1 MPAHRKRRLN
11 GGPIMSRL
19 ACILTFAALAVLPAP
34 PAASQTAIPDLR
46 GTWKGESESLVL
58 GGGNP
63 HHPSTA
69 ASEPE
74 LRSVPFT
81 LTIDK
86 QDGRRFSGTF
96 SSPRSSEK
104 VIAVISRGGTILLA
118 DDEGYTHGTMLAP
131 NRMELCYLHVSSAA
145 RIASCAELTKQQ

>member
-1 MPAHRKRRLN
+1 MSKLGCILAFAMLAAMPA
-11 GGPIMSRL
+11 
-19 ACILTFAALAVLPAP
+19 AAE
-34 PAASQTAIPDLR
+34 TAIPDLR
-46 GTWKGESESLVL
+46 GTWKGESESIVL

-63 HHPSTA
+63 HHPATA
-69 ASEPE
+69 ANEAQ

-104 VIAVISRGGTILLA
+104 VVAVISRSGVIFMA
-118 DDEGYTHGTMLAP
+118 DDEGYTDGTMLAP
-131 NRMELCYLHVSSAA
+131 NRMELCYLHVSSAS
-145 RIASCAELTKQQ
+145 RIASCVELTKQQ

>member
-1 MPAHRKRRLN
+1 
-11 GGPIMSRL
+11 MSKL
-19 ACILTFAALAVLPAP
+19 ACIFTLVVLAALPAI
-34 PAASQTAIPDLR
+34 PAAAQTAIPDLR
-46 GTWKGESESLVL
+46 GTWKGESESIVL

-63 HHPSTA
+63 HHPATA
-69 ASEPE
+69 ANEAQ

-104 VIAVISRGGTILLA
+104 VVAVISRSGVIFLA
-118 DDEGYTHGTMLAP
+118 DDEGYTDGTMLAP
-131 NRMELCYLHVSSAA
+131 NRMELCYLHVSSAS
-145 RIASCAELTKQQ
+145 RIASCVELTKQQ

>member
-1 MPAHRKRRLN
+1 
-11 GGPIMSRL
+11 MSKL
-19 ACILTFAALAVLPAP
+19 GCILAFAMLAAI
-34 PAASQTAIPDLR
+34 PAAAETAIPDLR

-63 HHPSTA
+63 HHPSTQA
-69 ASEPE
+69 NEPQ

-81 LTIDK
+81 LTVDK

-104 VIAVISRGGTILLA
+104 VIAVISRNGTIFMA
-118 DDEGYTHGTMLAP
+118 DDEGYTNGTLLAP
-131 NRMELCYLHVSSAA
+131 NRMELCYLHVSSVS
-145 RIASCAELTKQQ
+145 RIASCAELTKQP